1 MTIHLLSADHRAQGL
16 EAVSRLGGVSAR
28 LGPDLLRAVQEVD
41 GVLVLGTCNRLAI
54 LLDAP
59 ESSPAEVLRGAVTAF
74 LAERSG
80 TAESVRLSLWS
91 GRAAYRELF
100 ATAAGLE
107 SMVVGEREITGQLR
121 RALILA
127 AAEGTVIAAMSGR
140 DFPQEVNDWT
150 LDKQSD
156 SSIHTYSSAGRKMG
170 VEFRTSSVYDQR
182 VADLSDA
189 VPAGTGKCG
198 TPSTSK
204 NSIVCFLKTED
215 GLVQATADSTKVTQE
230 EIVSFANEL
239 TTPLG
244 TA

>member
-1 MTIHLLSADHRAQGL
+1 M
-16 EAVSRLGGVSAR
+16 
-28 LGPDLLRAVQEVD
+28 
-41 GVLVLGTCNRLAI
+41 N
-54 LLDAP
+54 
-59 ESSPAEVLRGAVTAF
+59 
-74 LAERSG
+74 
-80 TAESVRLSLWS
+80 
-91 GRAAYRELF
+91 
-100 ATAAGLE
+100 
-107 SMVVGEREITGQLR
+107 
-121 RALILA
+121 
-127 AAEGTVIAAMSGR
+127 GR
-140 DFPQEVNDWT
+140 DFPQEVNGWT

-239 TTPLG
+239 TTLLG

>member
-1 MTIHLLSADHRAQGL
+1 MHMRTPKFTTFL
-16 EAVSRLGGVSAR
+16 AVSA
-28 LGPDLLRAVQEVD
+28 
-41 GVLVLGTCNRLAI
+41 LA
-54 LLDAP
+54 LPLAACGSSGETTASP
-59 ESSPAEVLRGAVTAF
+59 SPSSPDSSSASTVATSAAPAASPTPSHPASSAPSASTSSKPAASTA
-74 LAERSG
+74 
-80 TAESVRLSLWS
+80 TP
-91 GRAAYRELF
+91 
-100 ATAAGLE
+100 
-107 SMVVGEREITGQLR
+107 
-121 RALILA
+121 

-239 TTPLG
+239 TTLLG